1 MAPVVQPI
9 IKPETCSKASRPC
22 ALMSAL
28 LPRVPAY
35 TPQGL
40 VPDSWLCRIRWRL
53 LHGRWIGERCMARR
67 RLKVFFDGGC
77 RPNPGRM
84 EAGVVL
90 RGVPHVFDDLGLGT
104 NNDAEWLALIRA
116 MELTQSLGLSDIEYV
131 GDAREVIG
139 QANRALA
146 SGKAPAGPF
155 HQHAAAFL
163 SLAGRVPPARI
174 RWIKRAQNLA
184 GIALAARY
192 PR

>member
-1 MAPVVQPI
+1 
-9 IKPETCSKASRPC
+9 
-22 ALMSAL
+22 
-28 LPRVPAY
+28 
-35 TPQGL
+35 
-40 VPDSWLCRIRWRL
+40 
-53 LHGRWIGERCMARR
+53 MARR

-104 NNDAEWLALIRA
+104 NNDTEWLALIRA